1 MRNLV
6 LLQEKRHAVANVVD
20 LCHIDD
26 DTQESTVVLTK
37 NGSLIAQRWQQQLNG
52 DTESWFQVTF
62 VDPQIV
68 CLSRSGAIVS
78 IQPETGDQELVGE
91 FDHGIIAG
99 KWSPDAEVLALV
111 TLTENEDGTINGVN
125 GVLLTMSAEFEVLN
139 EVTLENFDKNAQVSL
154 DWRPDG
160 TLLALNTVE
169 TVDNIRRIR
178 TYRRDSLTPHSVG
191 LSEDGSGKM
200 VPNLLPPLSWA
211 SSGCSNLI
219 ASLQRRTRRTQ
230 LVVFFEPNGLRH
242 REFDLRSLATVKSLS
257 WNALSDLLAVT
268 LEEDDGSSRLQL
280 WHRSNYHWY
289 LKYEW
294 QFATRIEC
302 AMFHDEQ
309 PYRLFLGLA
318 HEWREYTCCWDV
330 STYSIST
337 SGFTAYS
344 IDGKI
349 LNSTPFHK
357 ALVPPPM
364 YANSIALAHAVKE
377 IIFYGERSVLYLSNG
392 CLCQVDLATPL
403 SVVQWDATLDID
415 VHALRHLVVVKSS
428 DSNLELIAAAVDN
441 RLVEI
446 YVDLEKSVAS
456 ITNAFPVEGSV
467 LKIVNWSDSADGAL
481 IELDDG
487 ELLEY
492 MDGSVVPS
500 SLEPLLEPCPWIA
513 GLYHAADMDA
523 EPEHPNRERLIV
535 GLSPRSRLYCHDR
548 LLADSVSSFIL
559 STAHQFL
566 CYVTA
571 GAHCQLRSLALTSLH
586 NFDPLMGSD
595 EQNSD
600 GYEPRNVERGARLV
614 AILPNQPTAILQM
627 PRGNVEG
634 IFPRSLVLPYVMA
647 KISASDYGI
656 AFTMM
661 RRHKVDL
668 NLIVD
673 LDCQKFLA
681 DGVVKFI
688 EDIQPVDFLNL
699 FISTLQN
706 TDVTQDRYRLP
717 SWVQRAS
724 VTDISEDFDV
734 TNKVN
739 MVCQRVRAVFL
750 EAEERGRTNGGRV
763 VADGYYLLPILSTYA
778 KEDPPKLEQALSMIR
793 DKAVAQHL
801 ASSKKPP
808 LLSEKAQSSIQYL
821 AFLADYKLLFETAL
835 GMYDYDMARAV
846 ARNSQMDPKIYLPL
860 LKRLNSLPEYFSK
873 YEVDIRLKRYESA
886 LSNLYTSG
894 KQQESLDSFEATD
907 GQIFGNG
914 FDACLELIER
924 HNLHRLG
931 LQLYKYTAERQH
943 LLLRSLGEN
952 LLKEGKA
959 KAALSI
965 FLSSDPMDLDGAKRA
980 ARMCGDWRY
989 YFTLSSEEA
998 SLSTNVVTNELR
1010 SRQVAHEIAEEIA
1023 AGRSGGS
1030 NSTRHALAE
1039 AARILIDYGSDIV
1052 GAVDMLNSAEMWAE
1066 ARRLAI
1072 LHDRNDL
1079 VKKTIDAAVSYADG
1093 MMTDFEEKQI
1103 RFVTTSQRYVE
1114 VLRIRKEAIA
1124 EAGEFEAGDA
1134 LDQGDD
1140 TGSLFSLASTSSLRS
1155 TASMGSVG
1163 SLRSVAS
1170 VSTVI
1175 TVGQQSTF
1183 TMNSEHDR
1191 ERHKSKFNSAG
1202 KKEKKKSKR
1211 KGPKK
1216 NKLRPGSAEELK
1228 FLVHTLKNCC
1238 IDANYTAIIDET
1250 TIFLSQIGQ
1259 IELARQLYESYEAL
1273 RNAVNTCQN
1282 DRQQAASK
1290 EQIDIARTARMEGN
1304 NNATIALPCE
1314 AEVNALQCEAL
1325 STVLTDLF
1333 SFF

>member
-26 DTQESTVVLTK
+26 GIQESSVVLT
-37 NGSLIAQRWQQQLNG
+37 NDGSLIAQRWQQQLNG
-52 DTESWFQVTF
+52 DCRNWFQVTF

-78 IQPETGDQELVGE
+78 VQPETGDQELVGA
-91 FDHGIIAG
+91 FDHGIIDG

-111 TLTENEDGTINGVN
+111 TLTENDDGTTN
-125 GVLLTMSAEFEVLN
+125 GVLLTMTAEFEVLN
-139 EVTLENFDKNAQVSL
+139 EIVLEKFDENSQVSL
-154 DWRPDG
+154 SWRPDG
-160 TLLALNTVE
+160 TLLALNTLE
-169 TVDNIRRIR
+169 TLDNIRRIR
-178 TYRRDSLTPHSVG
+178 TYKRDSLALHSVG
-191 LSEDGSGKM
+191 LSEDGSGKL
-200 VPNLLPPLSWA
+200 VPNLHPPLSWA

-219 ASLQRRTRRTQ
+219 ASVQRKTKRTQ

-242 REFDLRSLATVKSLS
+242 REFDLRSLATVKCLC
-257 WNALSDLLAVT
+257 WNALSDLLAVS
-268 LEEDDGSSRLQL
+268 LEDDDGSSRLQL

-294 QFATRIEC
+294 KFESQIVCTV
-302 AMFHDEQ
+302 FHEEQ
-309 PYRLFLGLA
+309 PYRLFLGLT

-330 STYSIST
+330 STYSVISND
-337 SGFTAYS
+337 GFTAFS
-344 IDGKI
+344 IDGAI
-349 LNSTPFHK
+349 LKSTPLHK

-364 YANSIALAHAVKE
+364 YANSITLTHAVRQVV
-377 IIFYGERSVLYLSNG
+377 FFGELVVLYLSNG
-392 CLCQVDLATPL
+392 CLCTVDSIIPRPMVPWET
-403 SVVQWDATLDID
+403 TLEVD
-415 VHALRHLVVVKSS
+415 VHALRHLVGVKSN
-428 DSNLELIAAAVDN
+428 DSTLELIAVAFDN

-446 YVDLEKSVAS
+446 QLDLEKNVAS
-456 ITNAFPVEGSV
+456 ITNTIPMEGSV
-467 LKIVNWSDSADGAL
+467 LKIVNWSDCANGAL

-492 MDGSVVPS
+492 LDGHVVPS

-513 GLYHAADMDA
+513 ALYHAADMDA
-523 EPEHPNRERLIV
+523 EPEHPHRERLVV
-535 GLSPRSRLYCHDR
+535 GQSARSRLYCHDR

-559 STAHQFL
+559 STAHQFV
-566 CYVTA
+566 CFVTA

-595 EQNSD
+595 EQDSD

-614 AILPNQPTAILQM
+614 AVLPNQPTVVLQM
-627 PRGNVEG
+627 PRGNLEG
-634 IFPRSLVLPYVMA
+634 IFPRSLVLPYVMT
-647 KISASDYGI
+647 KINSGDFGI

-673 LDCQKFLA
+673 LDCAKFLA

-688 EDIQPVDFLNL
+688 EDVKPVDFLNL

-706 TDVTQDRYRLP
+706 ADVTRDRYILP
-717 SWVQRAS
+717 SWFHRTSSTSIA
-724 VTDISEDFDV
+724 DDFDV
-734 TNKVN
+734 TTKVN
-739 MVCQRVRAVFL
+739 QVCQRVRAVL
-750 EAEERGRTNGGRV
+750 TEAEERGTTCGGRT

-793 DKAVAQHL
+793 DKAIAQHS
-801 ASSKKPP
+801 ASNKKPP

-835 GMYDYDMARAV
+835 GMYDYELARAV

-873 YEVDIRLKRYESA
+873 YEVDIRLKRYETA

-894 KQQESLDSFEATD
+894 IQKENLDAFEATE
-907 GQIFGNG
+907 GQVFGNG
-914 FDACLELIER
+914 FDQCLELIEK
-924 HNLHRLG
+924 HGLHRLG
-931 LQLYKYTAERQH
+931 LQLYKYDTEREH

-952 LLKEGKA
+952 LLQQGKA

-965 FLSSDPMDLDGAKRA
+965 FLSADPMDLDGAKRA
-980 ARMCGDWRY
+980 ARLCGDWRY
-989 YFTLSSEEA
+989 YFTLSTETLASAPAEA
-998 SLSTNVVTNELR
+998 QEIR
-1010 SRQVAHEIAEEIA
+1010 RRQVANEIAQEIA
-1023 AGRSGGS
+1023 AGRGGVG
-1030 NSTRHALAE
+1030 NNTRDALAD

-1052 GAVDMLNSAEMWAE
+1052 GAVDILNSAEMWAE

-1079 VKKTIDAAVSYADG
+1079 VKKTVDAAVSYADG
-1093 MMTDFEEKQI
+1093 MMSDFEEKKI
-1103 RFVTTSQRYVE
+1103 RFEKTSQRYVE
-1114 VLRIRKEAIA
+1114 VLRIRKDAIA
-1124 EAGEFEAGDA
+1124 EAGGLEAGDA

-1140 TGSLFSLASTSSLRS
+1140 AGSLFSLASTSSLRS
-1155 TASMGSVG
+1155 TASAGSMGSV
-1163 SLRSVAS
+1163 RSVAS

-1191 ERHKSKFNSAG
+1191 ERHKSKFNSIG

-1216 NKLRPGSAEELK
+1216 NKLRPGSEEELK
-1228 FLVHTLKNCC
+1228 FLVDTLKNCC
-1238 IDANYTAIIDET
+1238 VDINYTAIIDET
-1250 TIFLSQIGQ
+1250 AFFLSQVGHM
-1259 IELARQLYESYEAL
+1259 ELARQLYESYESL
-1273 RNAVNTCQN
+1273 RNAVNAIQT
-1282 DRQQAASK
+1282 DRQKTDAV
-1290 EQIDIARTARMEGN
+1290 ERMDMARNARMAGN
-1304 NNATIALPCE
+1304 TNPAITLPCE
-1314 AEVNALQCEAL
+1314 SVVNALQCETL

-1333 SFF
+1333 SYF